1 MNRTPFFIAR
11 KIQLM
16 IDWYG
21 TTYVFKRNVVNSYN
35 EPTGSLSSVQNIP
48 GIYHAQERSFVELI
62 SVDGASIKSK
72 VNKGIL
78 CNKDQEI
85 LIQQNDLVMINNTPF
100 HVVTVEPVIY
110 GEEPIA
116 YEISLE
122 EVIEGADE

>member
-1 MNRTPFFIAR
+1 MNRTPFSIAR

-21 TTYVFKRNVVNSYN
+21 TNYNFKRDVVNSYN
-35 EPTGSLSSVQNIP
+35 EPTGPTNDVQTIP
-48 GIYHAQERSFVELI
+48 GIYHAYERNFVELI
-62 SVDGASIKSK
+62 SVDGASVKSK
-72 VNKGIL
+72 VSKGIL
-78 CNKDQEI
+78 CNRDQDI
-85 LIQQNDLVMINNTPF
+85 LIQQNDLVTVNNIDF

-122 EVIEGADE
+122 EILKERGE